1 MSNIRTT
8 LAAALALLA
17 LGAVEAATYDWNH
30 YSEEKTASAGRHQWR
45 PFKNESS
52 TLAVAI
58 THGSA
63 VGVGSVASYSTQYNG
78 HHVAI
83 RVNADGFYEVS
94 LDNGLG
100 DSRTI
105 ASEIAARAG
114 ATDVVGIS
122 LACVSGSSSGGP
134 YTYDIRL
141 SVNGATLQVLDDYSF
156 SETLWGRTWLE
167 ANSNLDVYQGEGYD
181 IAAIYLQ
188 DDKKKDHSA
197 FIESE
202 DLYLSACEELGITP
216 IPEPTALA
224 LLALGAVGL
233 ALRRRVA

>member
-1 MSNIRTT
+1 M
-8 LAAALALLA
+8 
-17 LGAVEAATYDWNH
+17 
-30 YSEEKTASAGRHQWR
+30 
-45 PFKNESS
+45 
-52 TLAVAI
+52 
-58 THGSA
+58 
-63 VGVGSVASYSTQYNG
+63 
-78 HHVAI
+78 
-83 RVNADGFYEVS
+83 
-94 LDNGLG
+94 
-100 DSRTI
+100 
-105 ASEIAARAG
+105 
-114 ATDVVGIS
+114 
-122 LACVSGSSSGGP
+122 
-134 YTYDIRL
+134 

-167 ANSNLDVYQGEGYD
+167 ANSDLDVYKGEGYD

>member
-1 MSNIRTT
+1 MRSAWTT
-8 LAAALALLA
+8 A
-17 LGAVEAATYDWNH
+17 LGIRARLPPRLRRGPAPRTSW
-30 YSEEKTASAGRHQWR
+30 ASPWR
-45 PFKNESS
+45 
-52 TLAVAI
+52 A
-58 THGSA
+58 
-63 VGVGSVASYSTQYNG
+63 
-78 HHVAI
+78 
-83 RVNADGFYEVS
+83 
-94 LDNGLG
+94 
-100 DSRTI
+100 
-105 ASEIAARAG
+105 
-114 ATDVVGIS
+114 
-122 LACVSGSSSGGP
+122 VSGSSGGGP

-167 ANSNLDVYQGEGYD
+167 ANSDLDVYKGEGYD